1 MAIILAAAL
10 VSLLWVIK
18 YREKTI
24 VKSAQ
29 PQFLLVLILGIV
41 IMGLSIVPM
50 GIDDSVT
57 STEGASVACMTTPW
71 MVAIG
76 FSLTFAA
83 LFSKVWR
90 LNRLMKKAASFRRVT
105 VTVRDVML
113 PLVALLVLDIIL
125 LSGKKRN
132 GMHLLI

>member
-50 GIDDSVT
+50 GIDDSVAT
-57 STEGASVACMTTPW
+57 TEGASIACMTTESD
-71 MVAIG
+71 
-76 FSLTFAA
+76 F
-83 LFSKVWR
+83 
-90 LNRLMKKAASFRRVT
+90 
-105 VTVRDVML
+105 
-113 PLVALLVLDIIL
+113 
-125 LSGKKRN
+125 
-132 GMHLLI
+132 

>member
-1 MAIILAAAL
+1 MHDYTLDG
-10 VSLLWVIK
+10 SH
-18 YREKTI
+18 R
-24 VKSAQ
+24 
-29 PQFLLVLILGIV
+29 
-41 IMGLSIVPM
+41 
-50 GIDDSVT
+50 
-57 STEGASVACMTTPW
+57 
-71 MVAIG
+71 
-76 FSLTFAA
+76 

-132 GMHLLI
+132 GMHFFI

>member
-1 MAIILAAAL
+1 MHD
-10 VSLLWVIK
+10 
-18 YREKTI
+18 YT
-24 VKSAQ
+24 
-29 PQFLLVLILGIV
+29 F
-41 IMGLSIVPM
+41 
-50 GIDDSVT
+50 
-57 STEGASVACMTTPW
+57 
-71 MVAIG
+71 G